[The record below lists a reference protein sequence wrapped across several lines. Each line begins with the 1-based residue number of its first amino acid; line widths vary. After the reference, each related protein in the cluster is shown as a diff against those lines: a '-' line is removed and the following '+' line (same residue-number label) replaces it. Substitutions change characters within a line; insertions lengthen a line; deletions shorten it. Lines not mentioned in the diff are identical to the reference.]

1 MPGAHEVR
9 PLTRTHELFLA
20 AYHHNWDDGPRAL
33 LRILDD
39 AACDRATALLI
50 YWLTKP
56 GFYQQFSSPE
66 EVPDFARRDH
76 ALVRT
81 IEERVVADRYPDVIA
96 FDPTTHVATAG
107 AIPAERG
114 TIPPAMFRPSQ
125 GDLGADDLL
134 GHKVGE
140 LKILEACSAGRLD
153 EVSAWVKT
161 GPDIN
166 AKIDGD
172 LPLACAARAGHVEV
186 VRFLLDAGADPKK
199 RVGGA
204 GQNTLQ
210 WASVAGRTDVIRLL
224 LERGMNIDIKGQW
237 SRTAL
242 HDAAFCDPAYWLSA
256 GMEEH
261 TRLLLAMGADP
272 HAKDVDGKTPLA
284 LAEMIGNKPAAE
296 LLRAA
301 MAAPRPAAKAGK
313 APAAKRTAKASRAP
327 AAKPATTTAAKPAPK
342 RSKSRGT

>member
-1 MPGAHEVR
+1 MPG
-9 PLTRTHELFLA
+9 PLTQTHKLFLA
-20 AYHHNWDDGPRAL
+20 AYHHNWDDGTRAL

-39 AACDRATALLI
+39 PACDRATALLI

-76 ALVRT
+76 ALILA
-81 IEERVVADRYPDVIA
+81 IEERFAADRYPDVIA
-96 FDPTTHVATAG
+96 FDPTTHAATAD

-114 TIPPAMFRPSQ
+114 SIPAAMFRASQ
-125 GDLGADDLL
+125 GDVSADDLL
-134 GHKVGE
+134 GRKVGE
-140 LKILEACSAGRLD
+140 LAILEACAAGRLD
-153 EVSAWVKT
+153 EVIAWVKT

-172 LPLACAARAGHVEV
+172 LPLACAARAGHLEV

-204 GQNTLQ
+204 GLNTLH
-210 WASVAGRTDVIRLL
+210 WASVSRRVDVIRLL

-237 SRTAL
+237 GRTAL
-242 HDAAFCDPAYWLSA
+242 HGAAFYDPAHWLSA

-261 TRLLLAMGADP
+261 TRFLLALGADP
-272 HAKDVDGKTPLA
+272 GITDSDGKTPLA
-284 LAEMIGNKPAAE
+284 LAELIANEPAAQ
-296 LLRAA
+296 LLRAVT
-301 MAAPRPAAKAGK
+301 PPDKRTPKTGK
-313 APAAKRTAKASRAP
+313 APTTKRTA
-327 AAKPATTTAAKPAPK
+327 TTAAKRAPK